1 MKDRCIGD
9 EGHTVDL
16 DSELLG
22 ENLKFVDGWAG
33 RGVWAEEC
41 VDELREG
48 WAAELEEGGS
58 GNPSRCDSTK
68 KCRNMDAR
76 ARSSSTLRPVAS
88 HRPGPVGL
96 LTPPSYVSMGV
107 KLIRGYRSEIST
119 SNRLGEIRGK
129 QGPGFALSLPC
140 LGDSPLRV
148 ALRRVGGVGRPPCRC
163 LLRHHHQGL

>member
-1 MKDRCIGD
+1 VTAAMKDRCIGD

-58 GNPSRCDSTK
+58 GNPSRCYSTK
-68 KCRNMDAR
+68 KMSKHGRKSSILLHSAAWGVAPPGAR
-76 ARSSSTLRPVAS
+76 
-88 HRPGPVGL
+88 GP
-96 LTPPSYVSMGV
+96 PHAA
-107 KLIRGYRSEIST
+107 KL
-119 SNRLGEIRGK
+119 
-129 QGPGFALSLPC
+129 C
-140 LGDSPLRV
+140 
-148 ALRRVGGVGRPPCRC
+148 
-163 LLRHHHQGL
+163 